1 MATVS
6 SSHHTRGFPAW
17 EVMQEHA
24 CHKSVGDVDE
34 HLIDALSEIV
44 ANFHLDSRPEISK

>member
-6 SSHHTRGFPAW
+6 SSHHTRGFRAAW

-24 CHKSVGDVDE
+24 YHKSVRDVNE

-44 ANFHLDSRPEISK
+44 ANFI